1 MATPKKRTSKTR
13 KNLRKSQWKAK
24 ASIEAKKAL
33 AKSFKFSF
41 QRNYFIQLKMF
52 RSVVYIISFYIHF
65 RKSE

>member
-33 AKSFKFSF
+33 ATAKRVLNSLS
-41 QRNYFIQLKMF
+41 NETTL
-52 RSVVYIISFYIHF
+52 SS
-65 RKSE
+65 